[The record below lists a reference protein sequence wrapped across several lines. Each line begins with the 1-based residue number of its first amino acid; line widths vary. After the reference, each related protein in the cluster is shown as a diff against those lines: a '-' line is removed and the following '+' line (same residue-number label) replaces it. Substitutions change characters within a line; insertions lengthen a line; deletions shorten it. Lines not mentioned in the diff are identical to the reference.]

1 MNFKML
7 DQSYLL
13 YGIQFLTDICVPND
27 LPIRITD
34 VYFPKMAVCQFLQYG
49 PGGDINVSK
58 HLKMYLMVI
67 NVIFSESP
75 SFVSP

>member
-1 MNFKML
+1 ML

-13 YGIQFLTDICVPND
+13 YGIQFLTDIFVPND

-34 VYFPKMAVCQFLQYG
+34 VYFPKMAVCQFLQY
-49 PGGDINVSK
+49 GDINVSK

>member
-13 YGIQFLTDICVPND
+13 YGIQFFTDIFVPND

-34 VYFPKMAVCQFLQYG
+34 VYFPKMAVCQFLQYC